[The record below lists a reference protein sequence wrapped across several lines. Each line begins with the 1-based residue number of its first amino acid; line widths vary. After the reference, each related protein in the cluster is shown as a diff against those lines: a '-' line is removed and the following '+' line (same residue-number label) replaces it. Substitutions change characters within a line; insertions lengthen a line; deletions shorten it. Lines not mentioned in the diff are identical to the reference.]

1 MFRRVSDLDRLFFT
15 FDLRSVFGDKRSGCF
30 GLGGLL
36 VSERKVGGVVGWV
49 FGNFAIGFDKA
60 LFGEMNRQ
68 GRWGGPFDLGPG
80 H

>member
-1 MFRRVSDLDRLFFT
+1 MLRRVSDLDRLFFT

-36 VSERKVGGVVGWV
+36 VSERTVGGVVRWV
-49 FGNFAIGFDKA
+49 FGNITIGFDKV

-68 GRWGGPFDLGPG
+68 GRWGGPFDLRLGY
-80 H
+80 